1 MSYLF
6 AQRMGMKLLHQKSPD
21 GSMIYRQMVGSD
33 HVKSNYGDLVR
44 RSDIV
49 EIWIDE
55 EAKTAIL
62 GFNDYQSLMGEGDPK
77 I

>member
-6 AQRMGMKLLHQKSPD
+6 AQRMGMKLLHQKTPD
-21 GSMIYRQMVGSD
+21 GSMVYRQMVGSD
-33 HVKSNYGDLVR
+33 HVKLNYGDLVR

-62 GFNDYQSLMGEGDPK
+62 GFNDYQSIADEGEPRV
-77 I
+77 